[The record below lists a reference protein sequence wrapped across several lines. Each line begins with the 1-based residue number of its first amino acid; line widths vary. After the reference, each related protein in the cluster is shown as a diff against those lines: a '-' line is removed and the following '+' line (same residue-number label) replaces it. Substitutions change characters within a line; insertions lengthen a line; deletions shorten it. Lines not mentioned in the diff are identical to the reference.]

1 MAGKA
6 DSIKL
11 KLKLKLTAFSI
22 AHHTKGDP
30 FSGALNSKHS
40 VTTDREE
47 EKKKRLLL
55 TVLEDDVS

>member
-1 MAGKA
+1 MH
-6 DSIKL
+6 IL

-40 VTTDREE
+40 VTTDREG
-47 EKKKRLLL
+47 EKRVLL